1 MIAIW
6 NIKISLWQY
15 TVCGS
20 FANGIENDWS
30 RHEIK
35 NDPTFLV
42 HITSLLVSN

>member
-6 NIKISLWQY
+6 NINITIWQY

-35 NDPTFLV
+35 NDPTYYFSARYL
-42 HITSLLVSN
+42 SCGE

>member
-1 MIAIW
+1 MDGQNNLKYCFSS
-6 NIKISLWQY
+6 NIVQY

-35 NDPTFLV
+35 KLPY
-42 HITSLLVSN
+42 LLF